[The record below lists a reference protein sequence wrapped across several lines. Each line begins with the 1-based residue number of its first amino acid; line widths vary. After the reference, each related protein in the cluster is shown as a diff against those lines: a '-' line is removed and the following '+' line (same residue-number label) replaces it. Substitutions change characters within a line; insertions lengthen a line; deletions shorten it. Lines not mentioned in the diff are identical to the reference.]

1 MEVFYEAV
9 PSTLVMTYLLVR
21 AMRGAPGDEIIYD
34 GWDTNNTRLFYV
46 AFFTSIITSS
56 LGLAKNLKVG
66 PCRILPQQKRCLG
79 GLLAPRFILI
89 FLACGV
95 TLISKGTAFAL
106 VFGTD
111 ECDPQGFGET
121 LIMASLGFE
130 LGVFDIF

>member
-1 MEVFYEAV
+1 MA
-9 PSTLVMTYLLVR
+9 YLWVR
-21 AMRGAPGDEIIYD
+21 AARGAPGDEIIYN
-34 GWDTNNTRLFYV
+34 GWDTNWESNDTKLFFV
-46 AFFTSIITSS
+46 AFITSIITSS

-66 PCRILPQQKRCLG
+66 PCRILPQQKRYLG

-111 ECDPQGFGET
+111 ECDPQGFRET